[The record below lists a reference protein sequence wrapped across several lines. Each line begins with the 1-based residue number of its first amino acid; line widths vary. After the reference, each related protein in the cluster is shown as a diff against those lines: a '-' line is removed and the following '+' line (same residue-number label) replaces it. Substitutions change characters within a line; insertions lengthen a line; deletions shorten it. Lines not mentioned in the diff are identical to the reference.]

1 MKSLGPEVQVML
13 SEDRTNASDVTYV
26 CVSVKQGVI
35 FVLYFSNGKGG
46 TSHW

>member
-13 SEDRTNASDVTYV
+13 PDDCTNALNVTYI
-26 CVSVKQGVI
+26 CVFVSKGVI

>member
-1 MKSLGPEVQVML
+1 MKNVGPEVQVMIP
-13 SEDRTNASDVTYV
+13 EDCTNGSNVTYI
-26 CVSVKQGVI
+26 CVSVQQGLI